1 MQIIPNPETF
11 EEIVREMNRLNRAQ
25 VCPWEIGMQELAGG
39 FARVITR
46 PSTPPTHE
54 NASGNDK
61 YVEVILHEDGRKMKL
76 PEVAIRLSKYRD
88 IVCRAR

>member
-11 EEIVREMNRLNRAQ
+11 EKIVREMNRLNHAEI
-25 VCPWEIGMQELAGG
+25 CPWEIDMQELAGG

-46 PSTPPTHE
+46 PSTPPRHE
-54 NASGNDK
+54 KASGKDR

-76 PEVAIRLSKYRD
+76 PEVAVRLSKQRD
-88 IVCRAR
+88 IVCRAG